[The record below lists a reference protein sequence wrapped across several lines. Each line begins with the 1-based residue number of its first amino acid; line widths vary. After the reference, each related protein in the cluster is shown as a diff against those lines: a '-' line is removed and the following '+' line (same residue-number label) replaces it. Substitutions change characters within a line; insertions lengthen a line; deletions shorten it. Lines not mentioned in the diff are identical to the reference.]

1 MPDNGVILVVTNAG
15 SHELKLVESI
25 KEKSLK
31 KNVKIYFAFSPFCYE
46 SCDESLPVYKRLS
59 DGRMF
64 NNSDFSRD
72 SFFKTVV
79 YTVWKYSEGKA
90 EMHVDCSL
98 FGWFGCVCLFCFF
111 IIFYSLDFGHLST
124 IKISIWILMSFPSII
139 FLRLKFRG
147 ALLYEI

>member
-15 SHELKLVESI
+15 SHELKLEESV

-64 NNSDFSRD
+64 NNSDFSRE

-79 YTVWKYSEGKA
+79 YTVGKYSKGKA
-90 EMHVDCSL
+90 KKHIRCSL
-98 FGWFGCVCLFCFF
+98 IG
-111 IIFYSLDFGHLST
+111 
-124 IKISIWILMSFPSII
+124 
-139 FLRLKFRG
+139 
-147 ALLYEI
+147 

>member
-31 KNVKIYFAFSPFCYE
+31 KNVKIYFDFSPFCYE
-46 SCDESLPVYKRLS
+46 SCEESLPVYKRLS

-64 NNSDFSRD
+64 NNTDFSRE

-79 YTVWKYSEGKA
+79 YTVRNYSKKVKTR
-90 EMHVDCSL
+90 VDCSL
-98 FGWFGCVCLFCFF
+98 VLFAKD
-111 IIFYSLDFGHLST
+111 LWKKKT
-124 IKISIWILMSFPSII
+124 
-139 FLRLKFRG
+139 R
-147 ALLYEI
+147 

>member
-46 SCDESLPVYKRLS
+46 SCEESLPVYKHLS

-64 NNSDFSRD
+64 NNTDFSRE

-79 YTVWKYSEGKA
+79 YTVRNYSKKVKTR
-90 EMHVDCSL
+90 VDCSL
-98 FGWFGCVCLFCFF
+98 VLFAKDLWKKKQGKR
-111 IIFYSLDFGHLST
+111 SLHKPTKHG
-124 IKISIWILMSFPSII
+124 I
-139 FLRLKFRG
+139 
-147 ALLYEI
+147 AQ